1 MTEKQNA
8 CAEQLTQ
15 EQEQELL
22 EEEKYFQ
29 DRFAQLPCPPLPEG
43 LCAENLCSRIC
54 ADEGDHQVTVELSAV
69 EEQIRQENSRQA
81 VSDTKTEADKPKKMG
96 ECIEF
101 PTQKAMQKNK
111 KISLA
116 QRRRRWAVACTL
128 VLAVGLSAAF
138 WKLKAPLELSDR
150 MMMKSAAP
158 EAAQELQEVPETA
171 PKPEDAPMVAAML
184 PEASEEEDAE
194 IPVEEQPEAAE
205 AAQPEQA
212 EQAAP
217 EAAEEEPVLKMA
229 VPQSESEPDSPAQ
242 ALRSQILQSLD
253 SGSTATGNA
262 QATQNTADSTEVP
275 ILKNGQPETATTEPS
290 DEAATPD
297 SGETVEEEETTEETV
312 EAIAPESA
320 PQDKIS
326 VLRDVMQSAKEGKKK
341 KTFQLGKGKLRY
353 DGATGMAVLLDET
366 DAERSS
372 LQLTPG
378 AQLLASSKTMV
389 EMIGDAQSG
398 QVTVNLYRLD
408 DLTEPEQ
415 VRSLTIQG
423 ELFDS
428 YSSGE
433 NGYTICTSVWFT
445 REQVEAGS
453 FLPMVDREEISAEQ
467 VHIVSGYGEN
477 DRVNYLL
484 NVTLT
489 LDSITTRADL
499 YLQ

>member
-1 MTEKQNA
+1 M
-8 CAEQLTQ
+8 
-15 EQEQELL
+15 
-22 EEEKYFQ
+22 
-29 DRFAQLPCPPLPEG
+29 
-43 LCAENLCSRIC
+43 
-54 ADEGDHQVTVELSAV
+54 
-69 EEQIRQENSRQA
+69 
-81 VSDTKTEADKPKKMG
+81 
-96 ECIEF
+96 
-101 PTQKAMQKNK
+101 
-111 KISLA
+111 
-116 QRRRRWAVACTL
+116 
-128 VLAVGLSAAF
+128 
-138 WKLKAPLELSDR
+138 
-150 MMMKSAAP
+150 
-158 EAAQELQEVPETA
+158 PETA

-194 IPVEEQPEAAE
+194 IPMEEQSEAAE
-205 AAQPEQA
+205 AVQPEQA
-212 EQAAP
+212 EQAAS

-275 ILKNGQPETATTEPS
+275 ILKNGQPETTTAEPS
-290 DEAATPD
+290 DETAAPD

-378 AQLLASSKTMV
+378 AQLLASGKTMV

-408 DLTEPEQ
+408 DLTKPEQ

-453 FLPMVDREEISAEQ
+453 FLPMVDGEEISAEQ
-467 VHIVSGYGEN
+467 VHVITGYGEN
-477 DRVNYLL
+477 DCVNYLL